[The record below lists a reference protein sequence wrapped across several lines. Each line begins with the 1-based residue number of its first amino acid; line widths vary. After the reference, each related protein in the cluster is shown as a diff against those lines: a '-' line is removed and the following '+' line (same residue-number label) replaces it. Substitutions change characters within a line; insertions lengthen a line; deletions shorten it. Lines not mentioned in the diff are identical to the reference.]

1 MAVFST
7 FCLDIVRPYCVYL
20 IMAHFHVKTKKG
32 RPYLYVREIARV
44 DGKPKVISQT
54 YLGSPERVAELAKGG
69 GTAVVK
75 LKVEEFGALWL
86 ADQMDRDIDLAKLV
100 DTVVP
105 PSAREKGPSVGA
117 YFLYCVWN
125 RMCDATSKNKLAA
138 WYEQTAVQQI
148 RAVELRELTSQR
160 YWDKWDRVSEEAV
173 EKISRR
179 FFERVW
185 ERKAPEADCLLFDT
199 TNYYTF
205 MASDTESDL
214 AQRGKNKEGRHNLR
228 QIGLGLLVSRG
239 TRLPLYYC
247 AYPGN
252 LHDSKQFEKVMDEMF
267 GVACGLNKTKERLT
281 VVFDKGMNAEKNF
294 SWIDEH
300 SRMHFV
306 TTYSTYFARELA
318 STSLEHFEPADT
330 EKNRRLAEQGKEAER
345 LLVYRT
351 TGEYWGKERAV
362 VVTFHPASERKQAF
376 TLDTKLETL
385 RQELLAMRTKV
396 RDNAPQWRDAAAIR
410 ERYVRLCERLHV
422 SSELY
427 VLDFSS
433 EGGTL
438 SMSFRKD
445 AVRVERISVL
455 LGKSIIITDNTDWT
469 TTEIVQANLDRWQ
482 VEDRFRLSKD
492 DELVAMRPIR
502 HWTDSKIR
510 CHLFS
515 CVAAMT
521 YLRRMELRL
530 EAAGI
535 KRTAEEVMEDMS
547 SLHSVLM
554 MREGGRKAERR
565 LETPT
570 KTQAEVL
577 SAFGHVV
584 DAGGV
589 LRQKR

>member
-1 MAVFST
+1 MYFL
-7 FCLDIVRPYCVYL
+7 LDYVRPYEVYL
-20 IMAHFHVKTKKG
+20 VMAHFHVKTKKG

-44 DGKPKVISQT
+44 DGKPKVVSQV
-54 YLGSPERVAELAKGG
+54 YIGSPERVAELAKG
-69 GTAVVK
+69 TAVTAMK

-86 ADQMDRDIDLAKLV
+86 AEQIDRDIDLAKLV
-100 DTVVP
+100 DEVVP
-105 PSAREKGPSVGA
+105 PSAREKGPSVGE

-125 RMCDATSKNKLAA
+125 RMCDSTSKNKLAR
-138 WYEQTAVQQI
+138 WYERTAVQQI
-148 RAVELRELTSQR
+148 RAVDIRELTSQR
-160 YWDKWDRVSEEAV
+160 YWDKWDRVSEDDIK
-173 EKISRR
+173 KISRR

-185 ERKAPEADCLLFDT
+185 ERESPEADCLLFDT

-205 MASDTESDL
+205 MASDTDSEL
-214 AQRGKNKEGRHNLR
+214 ARRGKSKEGRHNLR

-239 TRLPLYYC
+239 KRLPLYYC

-252 LHDSKQFEKVMDEMF
+252 LHDSKHFEKVMDEMF
-267 GVACGLNKTKERLT
+267 GVVCGLNKTKERLT

-300 SRMHFV
+300 SRIHFV

-318 STSLEHFEPADT
+318 STSLEYFEPADT
-330 EKNRRLAEQGKEAER
+330 EKNRRLVEKGKEDER

-351 TGEYWGKERAV
+351 KGEYWGKERAV
-362 VVTFHPASERKQAF
+362 VVTYHPASARKQAY
-376 TLDTKLETL
+376 TLDNKLETL

-396 RDNAPQWRDAAAIR
+396 RDKAPHWRDAAAIK

-422 SSELY
+422 GSDLY
-427 VLDFSS
+427 VLEFSS
-433 EGGTL
+433 VGGDL

-445 AVRVERISVL
+445 AVSVERLRVL
-455 LGKSIIITDNTDWT
+455 LGKSIIITDNTDWP
-469 TTEIVQANLDRWQ
+469 TTEIVQASLDRWQ

-492 DELVAMRPIR
+492 DDLVAMRPIR

-535 KRTAEEVMEDMS
+535 KRTAEDVMEDMS
-547 SLHSVLM
+547 SFHSVLL
-554 MREGGRKAERR
+554 MREGGKKAERR

-584 DAGGV
+584 DPGGV
-589 LRQKR
+589 LRLKNQ